1 MAEFSLLEPGTIVR
15 PHTGRSNT
23 RLRIH
28 LPLSEPADGEAQLL
42 GIEVGGETRRWQAGI
57 GIAFDDSFVH
67 RVWHNGSTPR
77 LVLIVDIWHPSLSS
91 WEERWRSIDIKG
103 RRERFEALAAREGV
117 ETRGWEEGDEA
128 GLALQLNDAAA
139 LFPESTQGQAR

>member
-117 ETRGWEEGDEA
+117 ETRGWEGDEA

-139 LFPESTQGQAR
+139 LFPESTQGQTR